1 MSNSAA
7 YLVIK
12 SSRRRRKHARKETS
26 VCVGARG
33 LTLTAPLCLCVVR
46 SEAARRTGAAPKSG
60 YREDRS
66 GWLPTHPQ
74 ETTDGSCPRPPPTPN
89 RTASGRER
97 ERRSA
102 FGGIAKLKDLKKVSL
117 LLCQRLLNCVGV
129 LLRNS
134 FVALNIPT

>member
-12 SSRRRRKHARKETS
+12 SSRRRRTRACKEAS

-46 SEAARRTGAAPKSG
+46 SEAARRAGAAPRSRLKGGSQRLAANPPRKRQRTGAAPQPDREWSG
-60 YREDRS
+60 TTFGLRGNREITR
-66 GWLPTHPQ
+66 
-74 ETTDGSCPRPPPTPN
+74 
-89 RTASGRER
+89 
-97 ERRSA
+97 
-102 FGGIAKLKDLKKVSL
+102 DLKKIWP
-117 LLCQRLLNCVGV
+117 LLCQRLLNCVGE
-129 LLRNS
+129 LLRNP